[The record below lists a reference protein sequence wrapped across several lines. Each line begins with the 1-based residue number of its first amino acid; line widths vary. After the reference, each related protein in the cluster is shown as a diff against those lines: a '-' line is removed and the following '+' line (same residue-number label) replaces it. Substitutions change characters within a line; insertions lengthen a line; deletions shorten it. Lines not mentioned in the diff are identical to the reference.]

1 MNKLVSELFDL
12 VEKAKSREEKL
23 NLLRSHDFPVVR
35 AMFSLNY
42 NPSFKLNLPDGA
54 PPFKRETDKPIGYHQ
69 TSLLLEL
76 RRFYVWMDPNVTLP
90 KVKRETLFIEMLE
103 GLHFTEADIVCAVK
117 DHELTKIYP
126 SLTESLVR
134 EAYPDIFPFPPKLEE
149 VEPKKLESS
158 KESLPVSKRKK
169 TKNQP
174 ENVGQILIQG

>member
-1 MNKLVSELFDL
+1 MDKLVSELFQL
-12 VEKAKSREEKL
+12 VEKAEKREDKIR
-23 NLLRSHDFPVVR
+23 LLKTHDFPVVR

-42 NPSFKLNLPDGA
+42 NPSFKLNLPEGA
-54 PPFKRETDKPIGYHQ
+54 PPFRRETDKPMGYQQ

-117 DHELTKIYP
+117 DGRLTTIYP

-134 EAYPDIFPFPPKLEE
+134 EAYPDIFPFPPKEE
-149 VEPKKLESS
+149 EEPKKLES
-158 KESLPVSKRKK
+158 LPKSTTGSATKRKSK
-169 TKNQP
+169 SQK
-174 ENVGQILIQG
+174 ENVGQT